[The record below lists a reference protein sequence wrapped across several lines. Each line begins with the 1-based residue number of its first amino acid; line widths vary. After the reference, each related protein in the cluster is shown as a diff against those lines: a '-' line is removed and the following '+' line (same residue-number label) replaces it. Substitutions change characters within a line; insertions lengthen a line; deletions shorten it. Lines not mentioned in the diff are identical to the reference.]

1 MSQDADGE
9 RSRLLSEALELALDV
24 AKEGAANLSQF
35 LSEVNADAYNIAE
48 KADARMKQMN
58 QVSQEQR
65 DKFAKQRDKFAKQS
79 GQLANE
85 AVSAF
90 LDAAVAAKKQLDQD
104 PKRREQDLEAL
115 STLVGFVG
123 SMFID
128 TANRTVG
135 TAAGQPILDRVRQIT
150 VKAAAGEKV
159 VCSAWV
165 VNRGALPVSAATVR
179 ILSTGGSRPRA
190 IHSLVNHLRGRST
203 LQTGV
208 SITPEPTELTID
220 PLCRAEVRLTVTA
233 PHLPSRSFTDSLL
246 IVDGVGSIVV
256 RTIVT

>member
-1 MSQDADGE
+1 MSQDDP

-24 AKEGAANLSQF
+24 AKEGADNLSQF

-48 KADARMKQMN
+48 KAGAQMN

-65 DKFAKQRDKFAKQS
+65 DKFAKQS
-79 GQLANE
+79 GQLAND

-90 LDAAVAAKKQLDQD
+90 LDAAVAAKKQLDQN
-104 PKRREQDLEAL
+104 PKRREQNLEAL
-115 STLVGFVG
+115 SALVGFVG

-135 TAAGQPILDRVRQIT
+135 TAAGQPIVDRVRQIT

-179 ILSTGGSRPRA
+179 ILSTGG
-190 IHSLVNHLRGRST
+190 
-203 LQTGV
+203 QTGV

-233 PHLPSRSFTDSLL
+233 PHLPSPPFTDSLL

-256 RTIVT
+256 RTIVTRRNSTDATAAAPTDS